1 MTGTGTNTDSQN
13 IRPLVVGRKRRARAS
28 SRNWMG
34 LLGLFILLVMVL
46 VSICAPLLSPYSP
59 DMSVLSQAY
68 KAPSGVHWF
77 GTDDLGRDILS
88 RVIYGS
94 RLSLTVGI
102 VSVII
107 GGSIGTAL
115 GLLAGFYR
123 HLDGI
128 VMRIMDILL
137 AFPGIILALAI
148 VAALG
153 SGEQNVII
161 ATSVFSIPGFARL
174 VRSMTLSIKNELFV
188 DAARIVGCSSFRI
201 MFRHILPNIM
211 SPIIVQSTIRVGT
224 SILISAGL
232 SYLGLGAQPPTPD
245 WGAMVSEGQVSIYTS
260 PWISAYPG
268 LAIFIVVVSINLFGD
283 WLRDWM
289 DPKSASGR

>member
-1 MTGTGTNTDSQN
+1 MAGTGTNTDSQN
-13 IRPLVVGRKRRARAS
+13 IRPLVVRRKRRARAS

-46 VSICAPLLSPYSP
+46 VSICAPLLSPYPP

-68 KAPSGVHWF
+68 KTPSGVHWF

-115 GLLAGFYR
+115 GLLAGFYH

-128 VMRIMDILL
+128 IMRIMDILL

-188 DAARIVGCSSFRI
+188 EAARIVGGSSFRI

-232 SYLGLGAQPPTPD
+232 SYLGLGAQPPAPD